1 MAGLAI
7 GGAGGAAAS
16 SSSKILSSAIKLI
29 GSFIMGSAVFGI
41 INPTPKPGYLSTR
54 YGPAFL
60 IGSGLM
66 AVSAITANLYPH
78 QRTFLYLAAMAN
90 GLQNAATSSYS
101 QNLVRTSHMS
111 GITSD
116 MGFYIG
122 SMLRGEFSSVWRFL
136 ILVGLSSSFLLGG
149 IVSYPAVMKFKSMA
163 LVFNSILYF
172 VIALNIIGFTARQK
186 RTSVWNVATGRRS
199 STLPSPSTPATEPR
213 LWRSSNSNI
222 INMILKNRNKED
234 DNQERQQEDGRS
246 LATKSELRWLISQY
260 ARSTSTETGNNWLSE
275 SDFAA
280 IIRNA
285 GVKNASQ
292 VRIHDVFEKIDTDH
306 NGFVGADE
314 LSNVLLKTD
323 HILKCD
329 GPRPAADSDDDD
341 PSCTLLDPND
351 GSNMFL

>member
-1 MAGLAI
+1 MAL
-7 GGAGGAAAS
+7 
-16 SSSKILSSAIKLI
+16 
-29 GSFIMGSAVFGI
+29 
-41 INPTPKPGYLSTR
+41 
-54 YGPAFL
+54 
-60 IGSGLM
+60 
-66 AVSAITANLYPH
+66 SAITANLCPH

-122 SMLRGEFSSVWRFL
+122 SMLRGEFTNVWRFL

-149 IVSYPAVMKFKSMA
+149 IVSYPAVMRFKSMA

-199 STLPSPSTPATEPR
+199 STLSSSSSSLATEPR
-213 LWRSSNSNI
+213 LWQSSNSKI
-222 INMILKNRNKED
+222 LNMILNNRNKD
-234 DNQERQQEDGRS
+234 DRSQKQQPEHGLA

-260 ARSTSTETGNNWLSE
+260 ARSTTTETGNNWLSE
-275 SDFAA
+275 SDFAS

-285 GVKNASQ
+285 GVKNASPA
-292 VRIHDVFEKIDTDH
+292 RIHDVFEKIDTDH

-314 LSNVLLKTD
+314 LSTVLLKTD

-329 GPRPAADSDDDD
+329 GPGPNPDGDDDD

-351 GSNMFL
+351 GSNML